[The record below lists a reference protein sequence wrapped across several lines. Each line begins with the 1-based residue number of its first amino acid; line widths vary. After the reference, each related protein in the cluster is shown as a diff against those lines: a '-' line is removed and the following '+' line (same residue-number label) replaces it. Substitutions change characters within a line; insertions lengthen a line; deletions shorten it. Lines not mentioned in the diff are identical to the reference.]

1 MRVRYLV
8 SNFRLGQAAG
18 GPQPTPNQAVVPPAP
33 TPIPPVA
40 PAPAAPVVEI
50 PAAPQPRWV
59 NEGKNDLTRTLLATA
74 TVAALAGLGFAL
86 FK

>member
-8 SNFRLGQAAG
+8 SNIRPPFLGQS
-18 GPQPTPNQAVVPPAP
+18 TP
-33 TPIPPVA
+33 A
-40 PAPAAPVVEI
+40 PAPAPEVPVG
-50 PAAPQPRWV
+50 PQPRWV

-74 TVAALAGLGFAL
+74 TVAAIAAASLAL

>member
-8 SNFRLGQAAG
+8 SNVRAPRLGQSS
-18 GPQPTPNQAVVPPAP
+18 PAP
-33 TPIPPVA
+33 TPA
-40 PAPAAPVVEI
+40 PAPAPVAEV
-50 PAAPQPRWV
+50 PVGPQPRWV

-74 TVAALAGLGFAL
+74 TVAAIAGLSFAL